1 MTMSRSSACNNMV
14 QFDPILALAPV
25 LPAPP
30 APSESGFGN
39 VLDAKVA
46 EREPDVPEPPP
57 PPGDPEKKA
66 TEVAPEEPNAQELQP
81 DQSPT
86 PPNITL
92 PQVVALLLPTAPVEL
107 AVPTLVAQVQPA
119 EGVVPVVTT
128 PIQAAVTGPVFAS
141 EVVTPQTNPIAG
153 LAPAETQVPLPTPV
167 SITPEAIVSPAM
179 DPAAGEPAVQA
190 PVDQPTLQVTGPKVT
205 EAGPELLPQSDL
217 ETLNPV
223 AVVTAPAAESGPEI
237 TKPQPPAPN
246 GVDPELVQKGDRG
259 TAPPTP
265 VVVEAG
271 ETVQVPPTQTDD
283 APIQEGPRPEAAP
296 KTQLEPMKGT
306 VLEAPT
312 AETQAPVEQ
321 ANSNPNASE
330 GDGQSSTFGEQTV
343 TGLVVPTAEE
353 GIEPE
358 GEVTVPSPASAQA
371 APTEVPKVALTQAPL
386 NEPAAPVAMP
396 GDLTDQIAEK
406 ADTLLSLT
414 RSGQIKIM
422 LEPESL
428 GAITITIKQ
437 LGFRSEAE
445 ISVSNEQV
453 RTHLESDKAR
463 LIQAVETKGITLSQV
478 NISGHGAEAQT
489 GQQAAQQDRMDRNDF
504 EQANRL
510 HTQPSPKA
518 EQPQAPTL
526 RRLATA
532 GLDMVM

>member
-1 MTMSRSSACNNMV
+1 
-14 QFDPILALAPV
+14 
-25 LPAPP
+25 
-30 APSESGFGN
+30 
-39 VLDAKVA
+39 
-46 EREPDVPEPPP
+46 
-57 PPGDPEKKA
+57 
-66 TEVAPEEPNAQELQP
+66 
-81 DQSPT
+81 
-86 PPNITL
+86 
-92 PQVVALLLPTAPVEL
+92 VVA
-107 AVPTLVAQVQPA
+107 
-119 EGVVPVVTT
+119 
-128 PIQAAVTGPVFAS
+128 
-141 EVVTPQTNPIAG
+141 
-153 LAPAETQVPLPTPV
+153 
-167 SITPEAIVSPAM
+167 
-179 DPAAGEPAVQA
+179 
-190 PVDQPTLQVTGPKVT
+190 
-205 EAGPELLPQSDL
+205 
-217 ETLNPV
+217 
-223 AVVTAPAAESGPEI
+223 
-237 TKPQPPAPN
+237 
-246 GVDPELVQKGDRG
+246 
-259 TAPPTP
+259 
-265 VVVEAG
+265 EAG

>member
-1 MTMSRSSACNNMV
+1 MSRSGACNNMV

-25 LPAPP
+25 LPTPP
-30 APSESGFGN
+30 ALSKPGFGK

-57 PPGDPEKKA
+57 PPGDPEEKA

-86 PPNITL
+86 PPNVPL
-92 PQVVALLLPTAPVEL
+92 PQFVALLVPNATVEL
-107 AVPTLVAQVQPA
+107 SVPTPVAQVQPA
-119 EGVVPVVTT
+119 EGVAPVVTP
-128 PIQAAVTGPVFAS
+128 PIQAVVTGPVATT
-141 EVVTPQTNPIAG
+141 EAVTQLANPIPG
-153 LAPAETQVPLPTPV
+153 LTPAETQETMPTAV
-167 SITPEAIVSPAM
+167 SITPEAIVPQAV
-179 DPAAGEPAVQA
+179 DPATGEPAVQ
-190 PVDQPTLQVTGPKVT
+190 PPMDQPTLQVTGPRIT

-223 AVVTAPAAESGPEI
+223 AVVTAPAAESAPET

-259 TAPPTP
+259 AAPPTP
-265 VVVEAG
+265 VAVESG
-271 ETVQVPPTQTDD
+271 EPVQVTPTQSEE

-296 KTQLEPMKGT
+296 KAQPEPMKGSA
-306 VLEAPT
+306 LEAPT

-343 TGLVVPTAEE
+343 MGLVTPTAEE
-353 GIEPE
+353 GIESE
-358 GEVTVPSPASAQA
+358 GEVTLPSPAPTQA
-371 APTEVPKVALTQAPL
+371 ALAEGPKVALTQAPS
-386 NEPAAPVAMP
+386 NEPAAQVGLP

-406 ADTLLSLT
+406 ADALLSLT

-437 LGFRSEAE
+437 LGFRSEAD

-518 EQPQAPTL
+518 DQPQAPTL